1 MSSSAGLTVAVS
13 LGPILLPELVLT
25 DEAGWSR
32 ELGPPDCLEHRHRNS
47 VTEAMTKAASVLA
60 LVGVFILTNLN
71 AGVTSCVDQTALS
84 QQFFL

>member
-32 ELGPPDCLEHRHRNS
+32 ELRPDCLEHRHWNS
-47 VTEAMTKAASVLA
+47 ITEAMTKAASLLA